1 MDTEFKR
8 NAEIIANK
16 KIRNYIVK
24 AIDEAENAKIIAIEG
39 KKSEVVYQLKIIID
53 NLFTALREIF

>member
-1 MDTEFKR
+1 MDAKFKSK
-8 NAEIIANK
+8 AEIIANEK
-16 KIRNYIVK
+16 MRNYIVK

-53 NLFTALREIF
+53 NFVALREIF